1 MKTPAVTVYYD
12 DEEQDYVQMTCDR
25 SNGVVKM
32 ELTYNKQMGSDH
44 VLKVYVKTGQRTLN
58 AFSFGEKTISL
69 IDYNPTFNGFYDSA
83 TRQTKQFRL
92 GDFNAIKQLVQHD
105 KQQLHKLA
113 DQVPE
118 LNIVIKEWVDEA
130 PTPRYVIDGPR
141 RGRGGFDVVD
151 GVQTDGGRVQRDG
164 CESFTDSCKPVGYE
178 TNVLNK
184 NKYVDAKGKEGAVL
198 AEIKIKF
205 VSKQFI
211 NVV

>member
-1 MKTPAVTVYYD
+1 MKTPTVIVYYD
-12 DEEQDYVQMTCDR
+12 GDEQDYVQMTCDR

-44 VLKVYVKTGQRTLN
+44 VLKVYVRTGQRTLN
-58 AFSFGEKTISL
+58 AFSFGEKTIRL
-69 IDYNPTFNGFYDSA
+69 IDYNPTFDGFYDSA

-92 GDFNAIKQLVQHD
+92 GDFNTIKQLVQHD
-105 KQQLHKLA
+105 EQQLRKLA
-113 DQVPE
+113 DQVSE

-130 PTPRYVIDGPR
+130 PPPRYVTDGPR
-141 RGRGGFDVVD
+141 RGRL
-151 GVQTDGGRVQRDG
+151 QTDGGRVQRDG
-164 CESFTDSCKPVGYE
+164 VEMDGCDESFTDSCKPVGYE

-184 NKYVDAKGKEGAVL
+184 NKYVDAKGKEGPVL